1 VQGDEETESR
11 KKNNPLDA
19 ELRNLRNQ
27 LETVKKSYMPPD
39 QKEEL
44 ITSIKKR
51 INTILIQ
58 MVAAQKGANKK
69 NSYEQI

>member
-1 VQGDEETESR
+1 
-11 KKNNPLDA
+11 
-19 ELRNLRNQ
+19 
-27 LETVKKSYMPPD
+27 MPPD

-58 MVAAQKGANKK
+58 MVAAQKGTNKK